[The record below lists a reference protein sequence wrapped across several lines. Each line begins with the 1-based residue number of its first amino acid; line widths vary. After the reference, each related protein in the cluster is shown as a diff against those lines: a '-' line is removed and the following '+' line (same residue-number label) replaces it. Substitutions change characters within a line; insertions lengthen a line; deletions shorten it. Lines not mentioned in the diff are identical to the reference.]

1 MTSNIESEKFFGM
14 LNGVIKIIV
23 GLILIFFFFMF
34 ITFLGFAIGSFSASF
49 SDVFSGKTLS
59 IAVIAGIIGIGL
71 YLEFKKNKK

>member
-34 ITFLGFAIGSFSASF
+34 ITFLGFAIGSFSAL
-49 SDVFSGKTLS
+49 DVFSGKILS
-59 IAVIAGIIGIGL
+59 IAVIVGIIGIGL
-71 YLEFKKNKK
+71 YLEFKKKKK